1 MDYIMNFQFVHNL
14 FIRAFVVG
22 VLICFLVSSML
33 MGMNILVRESEPL
46 FRKHFY
52 RNIQDYSS
60 INSINELIYC
70 K

>member
-1 MDYIMNFQFVHNL
+1 MISSVYYIFGNESIVRGVFNL
-14 FIRAFVVG
+14 
-22 VLICFLVSSML
+22 LLVSSML